1 MFGKSV
7 NQIGGYVARR
17 ERARKAAAA
26 KADALALVERFGID
40 LSRDFHA
47 LSSDQVERIVAAA
60 DSVRYRVPR
69 NANGSRARYFH
80 ARLERAINREG

>member
-26 KADALALVERFGID
+26 KAEALALLERFGIE

-47 LSSDQVERIVAAA
+47 LSSGAHR
-60 DSVRYRVPR
+60 R
-69 NANGSRARYFH
+69 G
-80 ARLERAINREG
+80 G